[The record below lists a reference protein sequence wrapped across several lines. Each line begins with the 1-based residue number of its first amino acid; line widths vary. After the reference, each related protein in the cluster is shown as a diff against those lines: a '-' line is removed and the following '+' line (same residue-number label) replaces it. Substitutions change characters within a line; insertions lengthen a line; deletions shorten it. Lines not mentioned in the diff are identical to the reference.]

1 MIVLVNGIN
10 WNVLYRVCKR
20 WFRATAVFLVSYL
33 VCLSGWRCILCHLEV
48 PSFVNLSCRGTEAP
62 NFDGLQEFIQLVD
75 PVLWKGYCFASCSW
89 SDTLS
94 RDWMHHLTNET
105 AHIWMCYSEWR
116 VNSNQWSSRI
126 PSKSRYSVMCQFG
139 AWVQLPILSVLFSV
153 QHPNHF
159 PPHCHN
165 PARLD
170 WKISHCKD
178 ISLREGSSWENAG
191 CSVFVVGS
199 QDYSWNA

>member
-1 MIVLVNGIN
+1 MFCTGCVKDDFTQQQCS
-10 WNVLYRVCKR
+10 LYLTWSVRRV
-20 WFRATAVFLVSYL
+20 
-33 VCLSGWRCILCHLEV
+33 GGDLEV
-48 PSFVNLSCRGTEAP
+48 PSFVRDWSP
-62 NFDGLQEFIQLVD
+62 QLWWPPGVYSVGR
-75 PVLWKGYCFASCSW
+75 PSAVKRLLLCFLLLVW
-89 SDTLS
+89 HPGS

-116 VNSNQWSSRI
+116 VNSNRWSSRI

-139 AWVQLPILSVLFSV
+139 AWVQLPILSTLFSV

-170 WKISHCKD
+170 WKISHFKD

-191 CSVFVVGS
+191 CSVFVVGF
-199 QDYSWNA
+199 QDCSWNA

>member
-1 MIVLVNGIN
+1 MFCTGCVKDDFAQQQCS
-10 WNVLYRVCKR
+10 LYLTWSVCRV
-20 WFRATAVFLVSYL
+20 
-33 VCLSGWRCILCHLEV
+33 GGDLEV

-116 VNSNQWSSRI
+116 VNSNQDPFQIKIFCDVSVWSMSTI
-126 PSKSRYSVMCQFG
+126 TDIIHLVFSAAPQS
-139 AWVQLPILSVLFSV
+139 LPTPLP
-153 QHPNHF
+153 QP
-159 PPHCHN
+159 
-165 PARLD
+165 
-170 WKISHCKD
+170 
-178 ISLREGSSWENAG
+178 
-191 CSVFVVGS
+191 CSTGLKNLTF
-199 QDYSWNA
+199 